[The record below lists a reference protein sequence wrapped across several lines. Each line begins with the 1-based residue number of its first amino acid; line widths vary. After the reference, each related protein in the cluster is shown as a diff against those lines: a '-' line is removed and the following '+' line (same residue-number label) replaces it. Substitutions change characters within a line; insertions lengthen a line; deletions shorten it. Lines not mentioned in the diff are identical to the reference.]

1 MVAGWGYQPERIKSS
16 YAITKH
22 FIFSSANKS
31 PTLLLI
37 QEIYDD
43 MVEKSKE
50 NKIAIENIQG
60 NIEKE
65 LSSLRNLTLKSNS
78 GKGILCLSFNVYNR
92 IVIEDEY
99 I

>member
-1 MVAGWGYQPERIKSS
+1 MQ
-16 YAITKH
+16 
-22 FIFSSANKS
+22 
-31 PTLLLI
+31 LI

-50 NKIAIENIQG
+50 NKIAIETIQG

-78 GKGILCLSFNVYNR
+78 GKDIKCLSFHDYNI
-92 IVIEDEY
+92 IV
-99 I
+99 